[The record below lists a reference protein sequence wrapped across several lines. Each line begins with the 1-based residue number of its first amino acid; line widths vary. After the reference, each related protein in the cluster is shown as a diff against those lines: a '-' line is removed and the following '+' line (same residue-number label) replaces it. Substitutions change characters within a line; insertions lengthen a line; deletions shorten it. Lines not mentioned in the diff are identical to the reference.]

1 MKKIWFAGTGKFGS
15 RCLELLSE
23 DLDIDLV
30 ITSPP
35 ARSGRKYKL
44 IPSPVEQQA
53 RSKGHILH
61 NTENFSEDPLLLE
74 KLHSDS
80 DSPEMI
86 LVVDFGQM
94 IKEPFLTFSRAG
106 CLNIHPSLLPQY
118 RGAAPVQRAIMDGKT
133 ETGVTVFRLDRGM
146 DSGPVAGRINM
157 EITGSDTSETLMEKL
172 ASTGCQ
178 LMIKVIEKYRKDLF
192 DLSDQPDEGISYA
205 PKIEK
210 KEAEFNWLSMTALEI
225 NDLARALNPSPGA
238 FTLYKG
244 KRIKIWKTVFQKSSG
259 EPGKVIGFV
268 KGYPVIA
275 ALDGSL
281 LIETIQPE
289 GKNMLSGKDWANG
302 LHLKKGN
309 FLNE

>member
-1 MKKIWFAGTGKFGS
+1 MKKIWFAGTGNFGS
-15 RCLELLSE
+15 RCLELLGK

-35 ARSGRKYKL
+35 ARSGRKYKRV
-44 IPSPVEQQA
+44 PSPVEQQA
-53 RSKGHILH
+53 RSEGHILR
-61 NTENFSEDPLLLE
+61 NTEDFSEDPLLLE
-74 KLHSDS
+74 KLDRNP
-80 DSPEMI
+80 PELI
-86 LVVDFGQM
+86 IVVDFGQM
-94 IKEPFLTFSRAG
+94 IKEPFLSFSRAG

-133 ETGVTVFRLDRGM
+133 ETGVTVFRLDQGL
-146 DSGPVAGRINM
+146 DSGPVAGRTRM
-157 EITGSDTSETLMEKL
+157 EISESDTSETLMEKL
-172 ASTGCQ
+172 ARSGCE
-178 LMIKVIEKYRKDLF
+178 LMTTVVEKYRKGLL
-192 DLSDQPDEGISYA
+192 DLSDQPSEGISYA
-205 PKIEK
+205 PKIKK
-210 KEAEFNWLSMTALEI
+210 KEAEFNWKNMTALEI
-225 NDLARALNPSPGA
+225 HNLARALNPSPGA

-244 KRIKIWKTVFQKSSG
+244 KRIKVWKTVLQNSSG

-275 ALDGSL
+275 ALEGSL

-289 GKNMLSGKDWANG
+289 GKKQLSGKDWGNG